1 MSREHVTDRAPRR
14 RTPSRLT
21 ASKRPSLRRPARQPI
36 PAPVAYYG
44 VRSAEHGVLVIKRS
58 GERAE
63 LLPAR
68 DVDGAPV
75 GLGWGYFGT
84 GPLELASALLGDA
97 IGPEAARRFGWSF
110 CVRVTSALP
119 SDGGWT
125 LTRSEV
131 RTRARSAGWRG

>member
-1 MSREHVTDRAPRR
+1 MSRASAAPLRQ
-14 RTPSRLT
+14 RTTSRLT
-21 ASKRPSLRRPARQPI
+21 SSKPPSLPRPIGQPS

-44 VRSAEHGVLVIKRS
+44 VRSDEHGLLVIKRS

-84 GPLELASALLGDA
+84 GPLELASALLADA
-97 IGPEAARRFGWSF
+97 IGPDAARRCGWWF
-110 CVRVTSALP
+110 CLLVTSALP
-119 SDGGWT
+119 SDGGWY

-131 RTRARSAGWRG
+131 RAHARAAGWKG

>member
-1 MSREHVTDRAPRR
+1 MSRADLTTGAPRR
-14 RTPSRLT
+14 CRSSRLT
-21 ASKRPSLRRPARQPI
+21 SSKPPSLPRPIGQPS

-44 VRSAEHGVLVIKRS
+44 VRSDEHGLLVIKRS

-63 LLPAR
+63 LLTAR

-84 GPLELASALLGDA
+84 GPLELASALLADA
-97 IGPEAARRFGWSF
+97 VGPEAARRCAWGFCVLVTALLPSAGGWS
-110 CVRVTSALP
+110 
-119 SDGGWT
+119 

-131 RTRARSAGWRG
+131 RAHARAAGWRG

>member
-1 MSREHVTDRAPRR
+1 MSRACAAPLRQ
-14 RTPSRLT
+14 RTTSRLT
-21 ASKRPSLRRPARQPI
+21 SSKPPSLPRPIGQPS

-44 VRSAEHGVLVIKRS
+44 VRSGEHGLLVIKRS

-75 GLGWGYFGT
+75 ALGWGYFGT
-84 GPLELASALLGDA
+84 GPLELASALLVDA
-97 IGPEAARRFGWSF
+97 IGPEAARRFGWGF
-110 CVRVTSALP
+110 CVLVTALLP
-119 SDGGWT
+119 ANGGWS

-131 RTRARSAGWRG
+131 RAHARAAGWRS